1 MRDAAWMPPLDP
13 LPIRPDL
20 MEREAGVEGFF
31 AQSLQAHE
39 GQPGLLSVSLPAPV
53 VGVAR
58 VVEALGE
65 DLELLWHPPGAW
77 SLVGEGMVCARTLTG
92 PERLQEL
99 QQWASQLFEQLRVR
113 VHPACIARAGDL
125 LPFPTTMA
133 SAALEGTSPL
143 LPRLFGGLAFDVEGA
158 HDGPWQGFGDGRFLL
173 ARWVYASDGNSAC
186 LTWNGTGTELLKAE
200 MLQES
205 LRQYRVW
212 RTRLEL
218 LTHASGDK
226 YGVDKFSTDKFSTD
240 KFSADRNGTEKHG
253 RDKHPPRESSR
264 LRSISPMQQEDPPR
278 LQVQQ
283 LPLERWKPMVEEVRE
298 AIRAGQFRKVVLAR
312 RAEVT
317 RDTPFSTV
325 EVLTRLIQDFPTCT
339 IFALKHGDATFLG
352 ATPERLLRR
361 SGSRVTTEALAGSSL
376 STQEDAAHQLLRSEK
391 DLDEHRVVVEEIR
404 TALEPYCTRLN
415 MPETPGIRRLRHV
428 LHLHTPIE
436 GWLEKGVHVLELVQ
450 ALHPTPAVGGVP
462 SREALRFI
470 RALEPV
476 SRGWYAGPVG
486 FFDASGDGEF
496 WVALRSGLLRGAH
509 AWLYAGGGIMRDS
522 VPEKEY
528 LETALKQRAIL
539 QALGVDV

>member
-1 MRDAAWMPPLDP
+1 MRDAAWTPPLDP
-13 LPIRPDL
+13 LPARPEPL
-20 MEREAGVEGFF
+20 ERETGVEGFF
-31 AQSLQAHE
+31 VQTLQAHE
-39 GQPGLLSVSLPAPV
+39 GHPGMLSVSLPVPV
-53 VGVAR
+53 VRVAR

-65 DLELLWHPPGAW
+65 ALEMLWHPPGAW
-77 SLVGEGMVCARTLTG
+77 SLIGEGMVCARTLEG
-92 PERLQEL
+92 PERFREL
-99 QQWASQLFEQLRVR
+99 QSWAGKLFEQLRVR

-133 SAALEGTSPL
+133 TAALEGTSPL
-143 LPRLFGGLAFDVEGA
+143 LPRLFGGLAFDVDGA
-158 HDGPWQGFGDGRFLL
+158 NDGPWQGFGDGRFLL
-173 ARWVYASDGNSAC
+173 TRWVYATDGTSAC
-186 LTWNGTGTELLKAE
+186 LTWNGTGQELQRAE
-200 MLQES
+200 MLPEA
-205 LRQYRVW
+205 LRQFRIW

-218 LTHASGDK
+218 LLQA
-226 YGVDKFSTDKFSTD
+226 
-240 KFSADRNGTEKHG
+240 AAEKPYG
-253 RDKHPPRESSR
+253 RDSATLQLLSTRLPLELQPPE
-264 LRSISPMQQEDPPR
+264 
-278 LQVQQ
+278 VKQ
-283 LPLERWKPMVEEVRE
+283 LPLDHWKPLVEEVRS

-317 RDTPFSTV
+317 QQTPFSSV
-325 EVLTRLIQDFPTCT
+325 QVLTKLIQDFPTCT

-361 SGSRVTTEALAGSSL
+361 SGARVTTEALAGSSL
-376 STQEDAAHQLLRSEK
+376 TIQDDAAQLLLRSEK
-391 DLDEHRVVVEEIR
+391 DLDEHRVVVDQIR
-404 TALEPYCTRLN
+404 SALEPYCTRLN

-436 GWLEKGVHVLELVQ
+436 GWLEKGVHVLELVE

-462 SREALRFI
+462 SREALSLI

-539 QALGVDV
+539 QALGVDA